1 MSNPPSPS
9 PSPNLRLVL
18 DYLRAIEQN
27 GDERQLTN
35 FFAAHLEQRE
45 FPNRLVGN
53 GAERGLQQVL
63 EGSRKGRTVVQNQRY
78 DVKSALVDED
88 RVAVELTW
96 TAELKVPLGSLEAGA
111 TMTAHCGVFFRIQD
125 GRIVQQHNYDCFEPF

>member
-27 GDERQLTN
+27 ADERQFAD

-45 FPNRLVGN
+45 FPNRLVDN
-53 GAERGLQQVL
+53 GAARGLQQVL

-78 DVKSALVDED
+78 DVKSALVDAD

-96 TAELKVPLGSLEAGA
+96 TAELKVPIGKLEAGA